1 MLNKVVLIGRLTRD
15 PELRYTSSGVPVA
28 RFTLAVNRNFTNQ
41 QGEREADFIPIVVWR
56 GQAET
61 SARYL
66 NKGRLVA
73 VAGRIQT
80 GSYET
85 PDGQRRYTT
94 EVVADEVRF
103 LDWRDGRANT
113 STESSMPQD
122 SVDTTIPGFDPYD
135 GGEDELPF

>member
-103 LDWRDGRANT
+103 LDWGDRRADT